1 MEKNGTISTK
11 LYNKEIDNNL
21 IEHYDMTF
29 KAPSPDGIK
38 NELLRA
44 MAENDICLKT
54 ITKWIINWLNQ
65 TQSQ

>member
-54 ITKWIINWLNQ
+54 ITK
-65 TQSQ
+65 